1 MAEIK
6 TMTTEQLVSEAIRLD
21 QEQKNGKKVLDAVKA
36 ELQARGL
43 QTIEDRNVKFIRYYS
58 PEGSASIVDSQ
69 SMDVLNV
76 DRLKTVLSEGVWK
89 SKVTEETKTSY
100 KYDKNLEKMLKAVF
114 TGDYTFDYTLEEFF
128 DEMTEKP
135 DDKQK
140 KLLLK
145 KLKGEYVA
153 DRKTLMSVFGHTD
166 DYVPGDYFDVELWYI
181 YKIKNGELIQAF
193 LPEEFRDATIA
204 EIKKCLIVDSKTSI
218 TIDYDKN

>member
-1 MAEIK
+1 MTEINS
-6 TMTTEQLVSEAIRLD
+6 MTTEQLVSEAIRLD
-21 QEQKNGKKVLDAVKA
+21 QEQKNGKKELDAVKA

-43 QTIEDRNVKFIRYYS
+43 QSIEDRNVKFIRYFS
-58 PEGSASIVDSQ
+58 AEGSASVVDSQ
-69 SMDVLNV
+69 SMDVINV
-76 DRLKTVLSEGVWK
+76 DRLRAVLSEGIWK

-114 TGDYTFDYTLEEFF
+114 TGDYTFEYELEDFL

-140 KLLLK
+140 KLLIK

-153 DRKTLMSVFGHTD
+153 DRKTLMSVFGHTEND
-166 DYVPGDYFDVELWYI
+166 VPDDYFDVELWYI
-181 YKIKNGELIQAF
+181 YKIKNGELIRKF
-193 LPEEFRDATIA
+193 LPEEFLDATIA

-218 TIDYDKN
+218 TIDYEKK